1 MQVKKYLK
9 ILPKNQLLAN
19 NDRKKL
25 LREST
30 MFRSIFLCFCPAILS
45 KLLLSWLSLE
55 YILCGLTYFTAD
67 DKFGSIQNMFRFNLK
82 VRLFVPRSFRQFP
95 ISSSICQVIPAC
107 KFKVSC
113 QNLFPCGNH
122 PSWFLVKVLSFGMLP
137 AAKVKV
143 YVTRNEGQQS
153 TCISYGKV
161 SKRLQDQRKLGI
173 AFWPVPRPR
182 NLSRNWKVCIDYKKW
197 SLTSPWMSYGK
208 VAPILQ
214 KSKEIWEL
222 RSCMCQDQRSFP
234 WRNFTLIT
242 RNVGQRVLECRWKS
256 CHKITEEQ
264 RNLWIAFVRML
275 RPKDFSKIDM
285 FP

>member
-9 ILPKNQLLAN
+9 ILPKNQLLVN

-30 MFRSIFLCFCPAILS
+30 IFRSIFLCFCPAILS

-82 VRLFVPRSFRQFP
+82 VRLFVSRSFRQFP
-95 ISSSICQVIPAC
+95 ISSSICKVIPAC

-137 AAKVKV
+137 AACCKSKSLR
-143 YVTRNEGQQS
+143 YKKWRPAS
-153 TCISYGKV
+153 TCLSYGKWE
-161 SKRLQDQRKLGI
+161 K
-173 AFWPVPRPR
+173 
-182 NLSRNWKVCIDYKKW
+182 DYKN
-197 SLTSPWMSYGK
+197 
-208 VAPILQ
+208 
-214 KSKEIWEL
+214 KENYEL
-222 RSCMCQDQRSFP
+222 HFGLCQDQGISPETENFALIA
-234 WRNFTLIT
+234 RNE
-242 RNVGQRVLECRWKS
+242 V
-256 CHKITEEQ
+256 
-264 RNLWIAFVRML
+264 
-275 RPKDFSKIDM
+275 
-285 FP
+285 

>member
-9 ILPKNQLLAN
+9 ILPKNQLLVN

-30 MFRSIFLCFCPAILS
+30 IFRSIFLCFCPAILS

-82 VRLFVPRSFRQFP
+82 VRLFVSRSFRQFP
-95 ISSSICQVIPAC
+95 ISSSICKVIPAC

-137 AAKVKV
+137 AAKVEV
-143 YVTRNEGQQS
+143 YVTRNEGQQVLAYRMES
-153 TCISYGKV
+153 EKKITRTKKTMNCILACAKTKES
-161 SKRLQDQRKLGI
+161 
-173 AFWPVPRPR
+173 
-182 NLSRNWKVCIDYKKW
+182 
-197 SLTSPWMSYGK
+197 
-208 VAPILQ
+208 LQ
-214 KSKEIWEL
+214 KLKIL
-222 RSCMCQDQRSFP
+222 RWLQEMKFNES
-234 WRNFTLIT
+234 L
-242 RNVGQRVLECRWKS
+242 NVVWKS
-256 CHKITEEQ
+256 CRIIAEEQ
-264 RNLWIAFVRML
+264 RNLGIAFVHVP
-275 RPKDFSKIDM
+275 RPEKFSMKKFYLNYQKCRPTSTWM
-285 FP
+285 SMKKLP